1 MAPTGESASKTS
13 PEPQGPLIR
22 VKPPGPRSRAYF
34 AEQAELF
41 GARHAAH
48 RYVPFVLARQY
59 GSFLEDV
66 DGNRYIDFSSAWGT
80 NNIGNV
86 HPEVLE
92 VAQEYLGRFGVTC
105 LGWPNHEPMFELARQ
120 LRRILPRRLR
130 NVALE
135 LGGTSAVETSLKLM
149 RASRGHRP
157 NILGFL
163 GNYQGYSYGAIGAG
177 PVESSISAEVFNL
190 VNGFLHVPYAYCYR
204 CPYKL
209 SYPSCDIWCVDYIE
223 EWVLRYLTTPDRIAG
238 MIVEPVQGEAG
249 SIVPPP
255 GYLERLERL
264 CRKYGWLFT
273 VDEVQTGFGRCGS
286 MFAFEQTHLRP
297 DLVPLAKGMSGGI
310 IPLGAVVG
318 TDEAFQEGQPVGG
331 TFAGNAAACAI
342 AAKNIEIL
350 LRDRI
355 PEHAAKLGEVAR
367 KRLTELREEHDLI
380 GDARGIGLFW
390 TLEFVEGP
398 GSKKPPFR
406 AIKRVYRGCVERG
419 LFPLFDEGMPYAVL
433 RIQPPL
439 TISEELFEQGLDLL
453 EAALTAEERHAR
465 PR

>member
-1 MAPTGESASKTS
+1 MAPTGPRASKQER
-13 PEPQGPLIR
+13 EPSGPRIR
-22 VKPPGPRSRAYF
+22 MRPPGPKSRAYF
-34 AEQAELF
+34 AQEAKLF
-41 GARHAAH
+41 GSRHAAH
-48 RYVPFVLARQY
+48 RKVPFVLARQY
-59 GSFLEDV
+59 GSLLEDV

-80 NNIGNV
+80 NNLGNV

-105 LGWPNHEPMFELARQ
+105 LGWPAHEPMFALARQ
-120 LRRILPRRLR
+120 LRRILPRLLR

-135 LGGTSAVETSLKLM
+135 LGGTSAVETTLKLM

-163 GNYQGYSYGAIGAG
+163 GNYQGYSYGAVGAG
-177 PVESSISAEVFNL
+177 PVEASTSAEVFNL

-204 CPYKL
+204 CPYRL
-209 SYPSCDIWCVDYIE
+209 TYPSCDLWCVDYIE

-238 MIVEPVQGEAG
+238 IIVEPVQGEAG
-249 SIVPPP
+249 TIVPPP

-264 CRKYGWLFT
+264 CRKHGWLFT

-286 MFAFEQTHLRP
+286 MFAFEQTGLQP
-297 DLVPLAKGMSGGI
+297 DLVPLAKGLSGGL

-318 TDEAFQEGQPVGG
+318 TDEAFQNGQPVGG

-355 PEHAAKLGEVAR
+355 PAHAARLGVVAR
-367 KRLTELREEHDLI
+367 RRLTELREAHRLI
-380 GDARGIGLFW
+380 GDVRGTGLFW
-390 TLEFVEGP
+390 TLELVEP
-398 GSKKPPFR
+398 GKAKRPALK
-406 AIKRVYRGCVERG
+406 AIKRVFRGCVERG
-419 LFPLFDEGMPYAVL
+419 LFPLVDEGMPYALL

-439 TISEELFEQGLDLL
+439 TISQELFEEGLDLL
-453 EAALTAEERHAR
+453 DAALVAEERR
-465 PR
+465 R